1 MRKWLPRL
9 VEGWQTFFK
18 PIKEWGKAKPLQFQ
32 ITSET
37 QLKIA
42 QEEIPQTWNS
52 KAIETT
58 DCINKYVK
66 LLMCAK
72 NLDSLTYW
80 C

>member
-1 MRKWLPRL
+1 MQKTQLQI
-9 VEGWQTFFK
+9 EGEQ
-18 PIKEWGKAKPLQFQ
+18 ER
-32 ITSET
+32 
-37 QLKIA
+37 LKIA

-66 LLMCAK
+66 LLLCAK

-80 C
+80 R